1 MKLTDQSDMPCK
13 MRTLQTCQNFE
24 SRCIKELKEFVGD
37 CHMCLYVCWGGGGGK
52 GGGGV
57 LMCG

>member
-37 CHMCLYVCWGGGGGK
+37 CHVCLCVCVCGGGGG
-52 GGGGV
+52 GGEY
-57 LMCG
+57 